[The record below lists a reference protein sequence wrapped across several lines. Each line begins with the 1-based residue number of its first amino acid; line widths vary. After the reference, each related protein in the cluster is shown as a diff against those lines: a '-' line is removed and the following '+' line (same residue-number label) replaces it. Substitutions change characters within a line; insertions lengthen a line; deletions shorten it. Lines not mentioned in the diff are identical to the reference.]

1 VALAIETEL
10 AQPQSHNLTDPL
22 IYLLHCSE
30 VELGNFELT
39 KLSEIRNLQA
49 HLRDV
54 QETIFEIGNQVTL
67 ARLVRM
73 RGSDDMRRILETRPP
88 DPVAAARAQIR
99 RAGLAPGETRER
111 PALPP
116 GEAHRNAAKKY
127 QATHIENGLCSKCP
141 APLAR
146 NSVFV
151 VSSVVILLCVGSS
164 VVTWL
169 T

>member
-54 QETIFEIGNQVTL
+54 QESIFEIGNQVTL

-73 RGSDDMRRILETRPP
+73 RAVTTCEGFWRLVLPIQSPPQGLRFGGRALLGVKLANVPPYRPAKRIETR
-88 DPVAAARAQIR
+88 R
-99 RAGLAPGETRER
+99 RSTR
-111 PALPP
+111 PC
-116 GEAHRNAAKKY
+116 
-127 QATHIENGLCSKCP
+127 TSKTDCVQ
-141 APLAR
+141 
-146 NSVFV
+146 SVPR
-151 VSSVVILLCVGSS
+151 L
-164 VVTWL
+164 
-169 T
+169 